1 MSTQII
7 HCPNCGSYA
16 HRRHLPQL
24 QIVETACPV
33 CDYLLVSCGK
43 TGKVVESY
51 IANMRGKES
60 SPASRI

>member
-24 QIVETACPV
+24 HIVETACPA
-33 CDYLLVSCGK
+33 CDYLLISCEK

-51 IANMRGKES
+51 IAAMRKQEPRPTGK
-60 SPASRI
+60 I